1 VAHTF
6 LKPTVI
12 NRSALK
18 LLEREIVLP
27 RLVWNYASAE
37 FRGAYNDVVNLRL
50 PAILESN
57 EYAWR
62 NNRASEI
69 DVDDLTETLVPVTL
83 DHDIYSAVAV
93 TDEEL
98 TLDIVDFNEQVLMPQ
113 VKAVARGVEDL
124 IASTMDGG
132 TYASTL
138 DLASGATAGDADSAW
153 NVLVAARKAL
163 NNAEVPRDS
172 RVLLVGSDI
181 EAELLLDERFIRVDS
196 IGDGAT
202 TALREATIN
211 RLGGFTIVGSNAI
224 DPSVGYAFHPT
235 AFAFAN
241 VAPMVPDGVVKG
253 SRDSYAG
260 LALRWI
266 RDYEARKLRDRSVV
280 STFAGCT
287 SVEDDGSTNVRAV
300 KIQLDAGS

>member
-1 VAHTF
+1 MAHTF

-50 PAILESN
+50 PAVLSSR

-69 DVDDLTETLVPVTL
+69 VVDDLTETLVPVTL
-83 DHDIYSAVAV
+83 NHDIYSAVGI

-98 TLDIVDFNEQVLMPQ
+98 TLDIVDFNEQVMMPQ
-113 VKAVARGVEDL
+113 VKAVARGLEDL
-124 IASTMDGG
+124 IADTMEGA
-132 TYASTL
+132 TYASGHTL
-138 DLASGATAGDADSAW
+138 AIADSSNALW
-153 NVLVAARKAL
+153 TTLIEARRLHNVA
-163 NNAEVPRDS
+163 NVPRDS
-172 RVLLVGSDI
+172 RVLLVGSDV
-181 EAELLLDERFIRVDS
+181 EAEMLTDDKFNRVDS
-196 IGDGAT
+196 AGDGAVS
-202 TALREATIN
+202 ALREATIT
-211 RLGGFTIVGSNAI
+211 RLAGFTIVGSNAI
-224 DPSVGYAFHPT
+224 DPETAIAFHPT

-241 VAPMVPDGVVKG
+241 VAPAVPDGVVKG
-253 SRDSYAG
+253 SRDTYAG

-266 RDYEARKLRDRSVV
+266 RDYEAMKLRDRSVI
-280 STFAGCT
+280 SSFAGCT
-287 SVEDDGSTNVRAV
+287 SVEDDGTNNVRAV
-300 KIQLDAGS
+300 KILFNGAS